1 VEDRILEL
9 LEDNNRMLKRIF
21 AYVEKVEDPKCIEQ
35 EHLREFLFNVGAD
48 MLVEMMEP
56 EERNELY
63 NALNRKL

>member
-1 VEDRILEL
+1 MEDRILEL

-21 AYVEKVEDPKCIEQ
+21 AYVEKVEDPKYIEQ

-63 NALNRKL
+63 NALNKKL